1 MASNKFIIRDDTQSP
16 RDADF
21 ILAAFD
27 GSLPHLASK
36 GSGQQWGA
44 RPFSERDGVRDR
56 VESWIAASEASR
68 RGEQGVEPGRL
79 FVAEVELDPSEVTE
93 EGVSVRTDPESGRRL
108 LSVAAAGVR
117 KDWWPTYFKQFDHL
131 QKLVEGEDAA
141 GGVMYL
147 EVLIS
152 DFRTGSARKGAGA
165 VLLHKVK
172 EYAVAKGATKLYL
185 DCFAGNDGN
194 LVKFYEAQGFV
205 SVADF
210 VDEKNGGWPGRVL
223 KMDLTS

>member
-1 MASNKFIIRDDTQSP
+1 MASNKFIIRDDTQAP

-56 VESWIAASEASR
+56 VESWIAVSEASR

-79 FVAEVELDPSEVTE
+79 FIAEVELPSEGQ
-93 EGVSVRTDPESGRRL
+93 EGDGLFVRTDVQSGKEL

-131 QKLVEGEDAA
+131 QKLADSEDAA

-152 DFRTGSARKGAGA
+152 DFRTGPARKGAGA
-165 VLLHKVK
+165 VLLQKVK
-172 EYAVAKGATKLYL
+172 EYAVSKGATKLYL
-185 DCFAGNDGN
+185 DCFAGNDEN

-210 VDEKNGGWPGRVL
+210 VDEKSGGWPGRVL